1 LTDAELRLE
10 LERSSPAWQDCVAA
24 LADAR
29 LQAPAGTAA
38 PEITPEAGRHHVVQ
52 QELWRRED
60 EGRSADP

>member
-10 LERSSPAWQDCVAA
+10 LERSSPAWQDWVAA
-24 LADAR
+24 VADAR

-60 EGRSADP
+60 EGTSPNP